1 MENQYYEGYLLDDIY
16 QWELSDA
23 DKKLLDA
30 SIWLVDNRETITQ
43 TAQNNMYSKS
53 TLHRLIHTRLRIL
66 SSELY
71 KCVQNI
77 LNDHRRN

>member
-30 SIWLVDNRETITQ
+30 SIWLVDNRATIRQ

-53 TLHRLIHTRLRIL
+53 TLHRLILTRLRML